1 MAKTV
6 FNHLILK
13 GAITMYS
20 ASSIGSFQTVLN
32 DFKLEGMMIR
42 YSQFVPRLYNF
53 CLSMGMQPGK
63 IIPSRA
69 FCSDESQ
76 GFPVILIAK
85 QFGAFSFNHG
95 RVGGIVSTDR
105 HAPHATHGKDIMIIQ
120 ASHVGYEPDTK
131 EFGIYRRIQSE
142 DFHHSTNCGKILDIV
157 KWYMNEYQFACENIY
172 LEPSNSKNF
181 DISINNLLL
190 HQEREEGLLLELK
203 KIIAYNDMG
212 ESNLK
217 RSLSTAR
224 CFEASPELVRSIGK
238 EWAQQKKIP
247 IGNLLRPELFKFK
260 HNLKVDIESQGHL
273 ESNLIDPMP
282 WIVTHPAPA
291 LAAAQINTQAEF
303 DRTYRTIIVEE
314 GYKNRNLI
322 FISGINID
330 ISPRNDQIFPLT
342 KFIPW
347 AAYVQQSDGNHFILE
362 QQELFD
368 TLMKFDS
375 HNKNEINLEDAIKVM
390 EETEEVQISFDFIK
404 DKKN

>member
-1 MAKTV
+1 
-6 FNHLILK
+6 
-13 GAITMYS
+13 MYS
-20 ASSIGSFQTVLN
+20 ASSIGSFQTVLD

-53 CLSMGMQPGK
+53 CLSKGMEPGK

-85 QFGAFSFNHG
+85 QFGAFPFNHG

-120 ASHVGYEPDTK
+120 ASHVGYEPATK

-157 KWYMNEYQFACENIY
+157 KWYMNEYQFACDNIY

-190 HQEREEGLLLELK
+190 HEERDEGLLPELN
-203 KIIAYNDMG
+203 KIIACNNTG
-212 ESNLK
+212 EFNLK

-224 CFEASPELVRSIGK
+224 CFEASPELVRSIGRK
-238 EWAQQKKIP
+238 WAQQKKIP

-260 HNLKVDIESQGHL
+260 RHINVDLESQGHL
-273 ESNLIDPMP
+273 EANLIAPMP

-291 LAAAQINTQAEF
+291 LAAAQITTQAEF

-362 QQELFD
+362 QQDLFD

-375 HNKNEINLEDAIKVM
+375 HNKEEIDLEEAIKVM
-390 EETEEVQISFDFIK
+390 EETEEVHISFDLI
-404 DKKN
+404 DSKKN

>member
-1 MAKTV
+1 
-6 FNHLILK
+6 
-13 GAITMYS
+13 MYS

-53 CLSMGMQPGK
+53 CLSQGMEPGK

-85 QFGAFSFNHG
+85 QFGAFPFNHG

-105 HAPHATHGKDIMIIQ
+105 HAPHATHGKDIIIIQ
-120 ASHVGYEPDTK
+120 ASHVGYEPETK
-131 EFGIYRRIQSE
+131 EFGIYRRIQTE
-142 DFHHSTNCGKILDIV
+142 DFHHSTNCAKILGII
-157 KWYMNEYQFACENIY
+157 KWYMDEYQFACDNIY
-172 LEPSNSKNF
+172 LEPSNSKHFN
-181 DISINNLLL
+181 ISINNLLL
-190 HQEREEGLLLELK
+190 HGERNEGLLLELK
-203 KIIAYNDMG
+203 KIIAYNNTG
-212 ESNLK
+212 EPNLI

-224 CFEASPELVRSIGK
+224 SFEASPELVRSIGK
-238 EWAQQKKIP
+238 KWTQQERIP
-247 IGNLLRPELFKFK
+247 IGSLLSPELFKFK
-260 HNLKVDIESQGHL
+260 HHLNVDEESQGHL
-273 ESNLIDPMP
+273 EANLIDPMP
-282 WIVTHPAPA
+282 WIVTHPVPA
-291 LAAAQINTQAEF
+291 LAAAQITTQAEF

-330 ISPRNDQIFPLT
+330 ISPRNEQIFPLT

-362 QQELFD
+362 QKELFD
-368 TLMKFDS
+368 TLMTFDS
-375 HNKNEINLEDAIKVM
+375 HSKEKIDLEEAIKIM
-390 EETEEVQISFDFIK
+390 EETEEVQISFDFIVN
-404 DKKN
+404 KKNPSCG

>member
-1 MAKTV
+1 
-6 FNHLILK
+6 
-13 GAITMYS
+13 MYS

-42 YSQFVPRLYNF
+42 YSQFIPRMYNY
-53 CLSMGMQPGK
+53 CLSQGMEPGK

-85 QFGAFSFNHG
+85 QFGAFPFNHG

-105 HAPHATHGKDIMIIQ
+105 HAPHATHGKDIIIIQ
-120 ASHVGYEPDTK
+120 ASHVGYEPETK
-131 EFGIYRRIQSE
+131 EFGIYRRIQTE
-142 DFHHSTNCGKILDIV
+142 NFHHSTNCAKILGII
-157 KWYMNEYQFACENIY
+157 KWYMDEYKFACDNIY
-172 LEPSNSKNF
+172 LEPSNSKHF

-190 HQEREEGLLLELK
+190 HGERNEGLLLELK
-203 KIIAYNDMG
+203 KIIAYNNTG
-212 ESNLK
+212 EPNLI

-224 CFEASPELVRSIGK
+224 NFEASPELVRTIGNK
-238 EWAQQKKIP
+238 WTKQKRMP
-247 IGNLLRPELFKFK
+247 IGNLLKPELFKFK
-260 HNLKVDIESQGHL
+260 HHLNVDEESLGHL
-273 ESNLIDPMP
+273 EANLIDPMP
-282 WIVTHPAPA
+282 WIVTHPVPA
-291 LAAAQINTQAEF
+291 LAAAQITTQAEF

-330 ISPRNDQIFPLT
+330 ISPRNEQVFPLT

-362 QQELFD
+362 QKELFD
-368 TLMKFDS
+368 TLMTFDS
-375 HNKNEINLEDAIKVM
+375 HNKEKIDLEEAIKIM
-390 EETEEVQISFDFIK
+390 EETEEVQISFDFIGN
-404 DKKN
+404 KKN